1 MFKVLYFR
9 VKQLNK
15 LRIILYIK
23 KEGMQEKLYI
33 SVVYLMCLNIFNSMY
48 THNLLN
54 DENVL

>member
-1 MFKVLYFR
+1 MFKVLHFR

-23 KEGMQEKLYI
+23 KKGMQEKLYI

-48 THNLLN
+48 THKLLN
-54 DENVL
+54 DKNVL

>member
-23 KEGMQEKLYI
+23 KKGMQEKLYI

-48 THNLLN
+48 THKLLN